1 MADETVWIDLDEV
14 EAAAKKILGL
24 LDELTGPANQLAAK
38 VKQVQATV
46 YGTDQV
52 GKAIQGG
59 SSSVGGLAEHQEQV
73 LQGIGVLIQN
83 ATAVGQNL
91 QSMAARHRAN
101 EDQQATALGG
111 IMGDGTMPAGPGL
124 ASAGTYL
131 SGGATVGT
139 PGYES
144 SLPLGQA
151 TPGEPVLTPG
161 QDIWAAPVSGQL
173 TSQIAAT
180 PDNLPHARAGAELLT
195 PDNLPHART
204 GATLLTGEHL
214 PLARPEMVEATPAM
228 QGTPALHTLPRETVE
243 ATPALHVLP
252 RETEQLPAFPV
263 GAPAPPP
270 PIEGLGNIDP
280 DGGYQSA
287 ETPDLDYN
295 PPPPPPYLGPGM
307 WAPTGHGV

>member
-46 YGTDQV
+46 YGTDLV

-101 EDQQATALGG
+101 DDQQATMLGG
-111 IMGDGTMPAGPGL
+111 ITDTGTMPAGPSL
-124 ASAGTYL
+124 ASAGNYL
-131 SGGATVGT
+131 PGGATVGT
-139 PGYES
+139 PGYEA
-144 SLPLGQA
+144 SLPLGQ
-151 TPGEPVLTPG
+151 LTP
-161 QDIWAAPVSGQL
+161 QHVSPMPDQEIWAASTPAQVTPRIAGTVQPAAEQLPRLQSG
-173 TSQIAAT
+173 TV
-180 PDNLPHARAGAELLT
+180 LPTA
-195 PDNLPHART
+195 
-204 GATLLTGEHL
+204 EHL
-214 PLARPEMVEATPAM
+214 PRV
-228 QGTPALHTLPRETVE
+228 QSG
-243 ATPALHVLP
+243 
-252 RETEQLPAFPV
+252 ETEQLPLIPR

-270 PIEGLGNIDP
+270 PNEGLGNIDP
-280 DGGYQSA
+280 GGSYHAA

-295 PPPPPPYLGPGM
+295 PPPPPPFMGPGM
-307 WAPTGHGV
+307 WTPTGHGV